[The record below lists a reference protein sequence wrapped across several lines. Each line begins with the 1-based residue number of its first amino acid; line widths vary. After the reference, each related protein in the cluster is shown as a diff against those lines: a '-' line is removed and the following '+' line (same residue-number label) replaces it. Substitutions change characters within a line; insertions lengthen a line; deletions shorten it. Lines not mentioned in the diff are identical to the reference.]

1 MRINNFA
8 LYYITQQTKLGMKI
22 LKSTFILLL
31 ITSVVFTSCKKDP
44 EEEDIKIEGCTDAAA
59 DNYNPDAAVNNG
71 ECYYQNRFIS
81 EYDVSVLCNQ
91 ATEIFEDAKMSIQSA
106 GNRDQVFFS
115 ITSSATDISFFGDIV
130 NRNLVTIDTI
140 LKDFQ
145 ADLKDL
151 TPLVTQSQVVTVDL
165 GIFAELSLSTD
176 IKNLSGDMALQ
187 LISKDTIDYNGLKI
201 PPITL
206 EDECRLSADK
216 K

>member
-1 MRINNFA
+1 
-8 LYYITQQTKLGMKI
+8 MKI